1 MGRYAIL
8 AAVSLALLALLVTAH
23 DEWHEELMDARGA
36 LEWLDNV
43 NDKLRAENAELRE
56 LARDAMKSAC
66 AGCPHT
72 KTWRSCEGCNL
83 YERATKLGLEVE
95 S

>member
-1 MGRYAIL
+1 MRYVIAGIVL
-8 AAVSLALLALLVTAH
+8 LGLLALVAVAH

-56 LARDAMKSAC
+56 LVADMWFWHYCGYIDKE
-66 AGCPHT
+66 PQ
-72 KTWRSCEGCNL
+72 
-83 YERATKLGLEVE
+83 ERQMEHIDGVINRMRELGVEVE
-95 S
+95 